1 MILEVLKHKKRLEHI
16 QKNQG
21 KIKLKEY
28 QQITPYSEHEQDGG
42 K

>member
-1 MILEVLKHKKRLEHI
+1 HKKRLEHI

-28 QQITPYSEHEQDGG
+28 QQINPYREFLQHDRE
-42 K
+42 